1 MTVTREEALA
11 KLKKL
16 RAAAA
21 DADEAVRELIYGQSD
36 RSQRPYE
43 DWLAQ
48 LDKAITDLEG
58 EPSSHAPRSWPVTN
72 DDVLAFIEE
81 ANELNRM
88 LVSAARGT
96 ITQEEKRTLLR
107 YLKAHSGRLQ
117 ALERHIETLPED
129 PDLSPSERPD
139 DIPQPGTQS

>member
-58 EPSSHAPRSWPVTN
+58 EPSCHAPK
-72 DDVLAFIEE
+72 
-81 ANELNRM
+81 ELT
-88 LVSAARGT
+88 SD
-96 ITQEEKRTLLR
+96 Q
-107 YLKAHSGRLQ
+107 
-117 ALERHIETLPED
+117 
-129 PDLSPSERPD
+129 
-139 DIPQPGTQS
+139 

>member
-48 LDKAITDLEG
+48 LDKAITDLESG
-58 EPSSHAPRSWPVTN
+58 PLSHAPK
-72 DDVLAFIEE
+72 
-81 ANELNRM
+81 ELT
-88 LVSAARGT
+88 SD
-96 ITQEEKRTLLR
+96 Q
-107 YLKAHSGRLQ
+107 
-117 ALERHIETLPED
+117 
-129 PDLSPSERPD
+129 
-139 DIPQPGTQS
+139 